1 MKYKAPKTSV
11 YLYRIKEKNIFGS
24 IKFKTKVRTIDDL
37 LNEFENIKNYLMK
50 KYKTKKISVM
60 KDIGNKQ
67 WMAI

>member
-50 KYKTKKISVM
+50 KYKTKKISVL

>member
-24 IKFKTKVRTIDDL
+24 IKCKTKVKTIDDL